1 MPAGVGIMKHL
12 EQIAEALRGLADRY
26 GITITEV
33 PDRLREKILHI
44 TGPEC
49 AAEIDLVLQPLRD
62 NLLRQIRVRAGNKV
76 EERVVNS
83 AREAT
88 AALDGFSQETARQIV
103 DLWTGIF
110 KVKTVKKLIETAEL
124 DEFDRLE
131 AEFTIKDDIKLVT
144 DESVEKVFNPFD
156 SVSKVVEPQVADYD
170 GKFGDGASERVTD
183 FSISDAENQIS
194 INVESFDA
202 QPVPLADSR
211 RSRQEAKEKQ
221 SKSRRKQG
229 ESKPEVE
236 FEMGVAAPPPST
248 AAVKYTIDDA
258 FKQLRNN
265 NFDLA
270 TKIMMELARGGNSKA
285 QFHLGEFY
293 LMGTGV
299 EISEE
304 KAKYWL
310 RKAAAQGSFPAK
322 QKLEDLESN
331 DGTSGCFGCFFTIVV
346 VGGALKLLSVLA
358 GL

>member
-1 MPAGVGIMKHL
+1 MKHL

-49 AAEIDLVLQPLRD
+49 AADLDLVLQPLRD

-76 EERVVNS
+76 EERVVTG
-83 AREAT
+83 AVEAT
-88 AALDGFSQETARQIV
+88 ASLEGFSRETARQVI
-103 DLWTGIF
+103 DLWTSIF
-110 KVKTVKKLIETAEL
+110 KVKTVKKLIESQEF
-124 DEFDRLE
+124 DEFDRLD
-131 AEFTIKDDIKLVT
+131 AELVIKDDIKLVT
-144 DESVEKVFNPFD
+144 DESVERVFNPFD

-170 GKFGDGASERVTD
+170 GKFGDWASENVTE
-183 FSISDAENQIS
+183 FSISAAENQIS

-202 QPVPLADSR
+202 KPVPLADSR
-211 RSRQEAKEKQ
+211 RSGSNEAKDGQ
-221 SKSRRKQG
+221 GKSRRKRS
-229 ESKPEVE
+229 ENRSEVE
-236 FEMGVAAPPPST
+236 FEMGVAAPPSSSPSS
-248 AAVKYTIDDA
+248 AVKYTIDDA

-270 TKIMMELARGGNSKA
+270 SKIMMELARGGNSKA

-322 QKLEDLESN
+322 QKLEGLESN
-331 DGTSGCFGCFFTIVV
+331 DGSGGCFGCFFTIVV

>member
-1 MPAGVGIMKHL
+1 MKHL

-33 PDRLREKILHI
+33 PDRLREKILHV
-44 TGPEC
+44 TGPAC
-49 AAEIDLVLQPLRD
+49 SADLDLVLQPLRD

-76 EERVVNS
+76 EERVVAS
-83 AREAT
+83 AVEAT
-88 AALDGFSQETARQIV
+88 ASLEGFSKETARQVV
-103 DLWTGIF
+103 DLWAGIF
-110 KVKTVKKLIETAEL
+110 KVKTVKKLVESEEL

-131 AEFTIKDDIKLVT
+131 SDFIIKDDIKLVT

-170 GKFGDGASERVTD
+170 GKFGDWASENVTE
-183 FSISDAENQIS
+183 FSISAAENQIS

-202 QPVPLADSR
+202 KPVPLADSR
-211 RSRQEAKEKQ
+211 RSGHQEAKDSQGKG
-221 SKSRRKQG
+221 RRKRG
-229 ESKPEVE
+229 ESKPELE
-236 FEMGVAAPPPST
+236 FEMGIAAPPSSSS
-248 AAVKYTIDDA
+248 AAKYTIDDA

-270 TKIMMELARGGNSKA
+270 SKIMMELARGGNSKA

-304 KAKYWL
+304 KARYWL

-331 DGTSGCFGCFFTIVV
+331 DGSSGCFGCFFTIVV

>member
-1 MPAGVGIMKHL
+1 MKNL

-26 GITITEV
+26 GITIAEV
-33 PDRLREKILHI
+33 PDRLREKVLHI
-44 TGPEC
+44 TGPACSE
-49 AAEIDLVLQPLRD
+49 DLDMVLQPLRD

-76 EERVVNS
+76 EERVVAS
-83 AREAT
+83 AIEAT
-88 AALDGFSQETARQIV
+88 AALDGFSTETARQIV
-103 DLWTGIF
+103 TLWTGIF
-110 KVKTVKKLIETAEL
+110 RVKIVKKLIETAEF

-131 AEFTIKDDIKLVT
+131 ADLVIRDDIRLVT

-156 SVSKVVEPQVADYD
+156 SVSKVAEPQVADYD
-170 GKFGDGASERVTD
+170 GKFGEWASENVTE
-183 FSISDAENQIS
+183 FSISAAENQIS

-202 QPVPLADSR
+202 KPVPLADSR
-211 RSRQEAKEKQ
+211 RSGRQETKESQGKG
-221 SKSRRKQG
+221 RRKRG
-229 ESKPEVE
+229 EGKTDTE
-236 FEMGVAAPPPST
+236 FEMGVAAPLSSSSSSS
-248 AAVKYTIDDA
+248 AKYTIDDA

-270 TKIMMELARGGNSKA
+270 SKIMMELARGGNSKA

-310 RKAAAQGSFPAK
+310 RKASAQGSFPAK

-331 DGTSGCFGCFFTIVV
+331 DGSSGCFGCFFTIVV

>member
-1 MPAGVGIMKHL
+1 MKHL

-49 AAEIDLVLQPLRD
+49 AAEVDLVLQPLRD

-83 AREAT
+83 AREAV
-88 AALDGFSQETARQIV
+88 ASLEGFSKETAWQIT
-103 DLWTGIF
+103 DLWIGIF

-170 GKFGDGASERVTD
+170 GKFGDWASENVTE
-183 FSISDAENQIS
+183 FSISAAENQIS

-202 QPVPLADSR
+202 KPVPLADSR
-211 RSRQEAKEKQ
+211 HSGHHEAKNGQ
-221 SKSRRKQG
+221 GKSRRKRS

-236 FEMGVAAPPPST
+236 FDMGVAAPTPSPS
-248 AAVKYTIDDA
+248 AVKYTIDDA